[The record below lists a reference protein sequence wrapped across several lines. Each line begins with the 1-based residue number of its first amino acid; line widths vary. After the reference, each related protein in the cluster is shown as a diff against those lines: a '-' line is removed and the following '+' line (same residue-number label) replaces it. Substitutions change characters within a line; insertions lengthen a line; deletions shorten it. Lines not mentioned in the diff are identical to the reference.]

1 MPVIQMYLYEGR
13 TDEQKRDLAKAF
25 TNAVEEIAGSPPS
38 ATTVIFHDTSKSN
51 WANAGNLASDT

>member
-1 MPVIQMYLYEGR
+1 MYLYEGR

-25 TNAVEEIAGSPPS
+25 TNAIEEIAGSPPS